1 LFIKIDQFHQAFCA
15 DLPNEVAGPMAVSQ
29 RPVSAAAFTEAATV
43 AGWKVLP
50 TWYMVSAQDNAIS
63 PEAEEFMAKRMDAVT
78 EIVQGSHAAFIAQP
92 DIAASLILQAVA
104 AA

>member
-1 LFIKIDQFHQAFCA
+1 
-15 DLPNEVAGPMAVSQ
+15 MAVSQ

>member
-1 LFIKIDQFHQAFCA
+1 
-15 DLPNEVAGPMAVSQ
+15 
-29 RPVSAAAFTEAATV
+29 
-43 AGWKVLP
+43 
-50 TWYMVSAQDNAIS
+50 MVSAQDNAIS